1 MIRDLVTVF
10 VRLGTSETGYMHSH
24 SHASLMRS
32 PYASYSPS
40 SSPYS
45 SPYAP
50 YSPGP
55 RPSAA
60 TALSLHDRS
69 KCQKVSSQ
77 VNLPYDIAVE
87 LTLDNV
93 YLCRRGVSSVKS
105 RYEESRYKSGY
116 EGYKSSHL
124 YSSENSRYISGN
136 LSPHSSSAN
145 LSPPYQDPARSA
157 YILSPR
163 RSSARP
169 SSSGNSPLIFP

>member
-1 MIRDLVTVF
+1 MKRDLLTVF
-10 VRLGTSETGYMHSH
+10 GRSGTSETGYMHSH
-24 SHASLMRS
+24 SHASPMRS

-45 SPYAP
+45 SPYAS

-60 TALSLHDRS
+60 RALSLHDRL

-93 YLCRRGVSSVKS
+93 YLCRRGVSNGNS

-124 YSSENSRYISGN
+124 YSSANSQYQGYISGRH
-136 LSPHSSSAN
+136 SPSGN

-169 SSSGNSPLIFP
+169 SSSGISPLIFP

>member
-1 MIRDLVTVF
+1 MCAQVLRKRATCIHIRMLRSCAALMHPIPQVPVLTAVHMHHIHQG
-10 VRLGTSETGYMHSH
+10 LGPAQPRRFPSTTGQN
-24 SHASLMRS
+24 ARK
-32 PYASYSPS
+32 
-40 SSPYS
+40 
-45 SPYAP
+45 
-50 YSPGP
+50 
-55 RPSAA
+55 SARK
-60 TALSLHDRS
+60 LIY
-69 KCQKVSSQ
+69 Q